1 MATWLSSSATSK
13 ACWARSASS
22 CALQLSVAFED
33 LGARVDSPG
42 VRNDR
47 LAALGLQER
56 SSDLTRPNDKVP
68 QAIKLLND
76 YVHLSPPRRTR
87 IPANTSLS
95 RSLLGTVIL
104 TPDFRAQIAFCVEQ
118 RLLSLVAR
126 P

>member
-1 MATWLSSSATSK
+1 MRA
-13 ACWARSASS
+13 ARSMASE
-22 CALQLSVAFED
+22 ALLLKSVAFED

-42 VRNDR
+42 VCNDP
-47 LAALGLQER
+47 LAVLGLQER

-76 YVHLSPPRRTR
+76 DVHLSLPRRTR
-87 IPANTSLS
+87 ISANTSLS

-104 TPDFRAQIAFCVEQ
+104 IPDFGAQIAFSVEQ
-118 RLLSLVAR
+118 RSLSLVAR